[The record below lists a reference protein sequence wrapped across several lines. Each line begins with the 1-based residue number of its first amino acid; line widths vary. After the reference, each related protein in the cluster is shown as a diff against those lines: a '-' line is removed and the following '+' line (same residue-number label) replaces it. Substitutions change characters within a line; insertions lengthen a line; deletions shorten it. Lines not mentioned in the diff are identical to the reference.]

1 MLFSLRNMNLN
12 DMKDVN
18 IEIVLE
24 KLKTK
29 KEKLNILENQTFEKN
44 LDLQKYNLEI
54 EEIENELLRINSL
67 EGFDTKVE
75 EMKSKLKKISLE
87 NEIKAKKEK
96 IVILEKNH
104 KEEMEKISNEIKENI
119 KSLKNEIKDI
129 ILNTKETIEK
139 YILYPIVSDKDMEII
154 LNLKNINASMYSSD
168 LQEVLEKIRKD
179 LDYCETNKELEGI
192 INYKDLDDIKEFYKN
207 IFFQNIKELNNI
219 ILKEEKLMEKIEEIE
234 SKIRRVEQEIE
245 TANYQF
251 NAAVNMSITDFWGN
265 ISDDKMDEQAESM
278 QYWQNETSKGWKTH
292 ESLTKEKKNLL
303 NQSVLDE
310 VKKAYNQYITSKDMV
325 QETINV
331 IWEEILNKNSLDIN
345 Y

>member
-87 NEIKAKKEK
+87 SEIKAKKEK

-104 KEEMEKISNEIKENI
+104 KEEVEKISNEIKENI
-119 KSLKNEIKDI
+119 KNLKNEIKDI

-139 YILYPIVSDKDMEII
+139 YILYPIVSDEDMETI

-179 LDYCETNKELEGI
+179 LDYCETNKELEGV

-278 QYWQNETSKGWKTH
+278 HYWQNETSKGWKTH

-310 VKKAYNQYITSKDMV
+310 VKKAYNQYIASKDMI